1 MHRQSKSPTTVNL
14 NATILLLVALIA
26 ANLPFLLERIFFIVK
41 PKSGSKNFAWRLLEL
56 TVLYFIVGGIGL
68 LLENNISDIHPQKWE
83 FYAITASLFVVFA
96 YPGFVYR
103 YLWRRRG
110 L

>member
-1 MHRQSKSPTTVNL
+1 MNL
-14 NATILLLVALIA
+14 NAILLPLVALIA

-41 PKSGSKNFAWRLLEL
+41 PKTGSKNIAWRLLEL
-56 TVLYFIVGGIGL
+56 VVLYFIVGGIGL
-68 LLENNISDIHPQKWE
+68 LLENKIGDIHPQKWE

-110 L
+110 I

>member
-1 MHRQSKSPTTVNL
+1 MGFSDLIPINVNL

-26 ANLPFLLERIFFIVK
+26 ANLPFLLERIFFVVK
-41 PKSGSKNFAWRLLEL
+41 PKSGGKNFAWRLLEL
-56 TVLYFIVGGIGL
+56 VVMYFIVGGIGL
-68 LLENNISDIHPQKWE
+68 LLENKIGDIHPQKWE

-110 L
+110 I